1 VLSFGGSNPSSS
13 AKEFIM
19 SWICTREIQNENGV
33 VLFIKDKV
41 YEEYD
46 DRGEADDIAIC
57 LLSEQIRKVYLA
69 DEWVR
74 DNFEEIEN

>member
-1 VLSFGGSNPSSS
+1 
-13 AKEFIM
+13 M
-19 SWICTREIQNENGV
+19 SWICKNELQNENGV

-57 LLSEQIRKVYLA
+57 LLSEQTRKVYLV

-74 DNFEEIEN
+74 NNFEEIEK

>member
-1 VLSFGGSNPSSS
+1 
-13 AKEFIM
+13 M

-57 LLSEQIRKVYLA
+57 LLSEQIRKVYLVNA
-69 DEWVR
+69 WVR
-74 DNFEEIEN
+74 DNFEEIEK